1 MIKTF
6 FLKLGIALMVFG
18 FLASTVGCKKDSG
31 VNQGEIDRGLIE
43 AYILENDI
51 TGEFTPTGLFYKII
65 EPGDEVH
72 PGLYSTVTVTYK
84 GATLSGQAVDEGSFI
99 TFKLNELITGWQE
112 GLQLIGEG
120 GKIKLIIPSEMAYGK
135 EVLVFDITL
144 HYFSNS

>member
-1 MIKTF
+1 MIKAIL
-6 FLKLGIALMVFG
+6 LKLRLVLLVLVVFG
-18 FLASTVGCKKDSG
+18 SVHGCKKDSG

-51 TGEFTPTGLFYKII
+51 TGEFTSTGLFYKII
-65 EPGDEVH
+65 EPGDEVY

-84 GATLSGQAVDEGSFI
+84 GVTLSGQTFDEGSFI
-99 TFKLNELITGWQE
+99 TFKLNKLIIGWQE

-120 GKIKLIIPSEMAYGK
+120 GKIKLIIPSKMAYGK

>member
-6 FLKLGIALMVFG
+6 LLKLGLALLLLVVLG
-18 FLASTVGCKKDSG
+18 SVHGCKKDSG

-51 TGEFTPTGLFYKII
+51 TGEFTSTGLFYKII

-84 GATLSGQAVDEGSFI
+84 GVTLSGQTVDEGSFI
-99 TFKLNELITGWQE
+99 TFKLNELIIGWQE